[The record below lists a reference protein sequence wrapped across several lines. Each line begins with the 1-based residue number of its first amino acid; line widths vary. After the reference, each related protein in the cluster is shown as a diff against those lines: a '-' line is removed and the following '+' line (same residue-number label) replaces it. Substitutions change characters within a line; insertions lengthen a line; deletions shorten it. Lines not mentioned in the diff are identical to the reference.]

1 VVARGGLVGRGVLV
15 DAAEE
20 EAYGGLV
27 VGEGGV
33 LAGEVGVPDL
43 FAVVAEGGV
52 AVGPHA
58 VELGAV
64 GATAGDDG
72 VGAVGCG
79 APASVG
85 DCDEDAAQHEFFVLL
100 DEDRRWEGICGC
112 LWIENCKFIYFLFL
126 GLVYK

>member
-1 VVARGGLVGRGVLV
+1 VVVRGGLVGRGVLG

-20 EAYGGLV
+20 ETYGGLI
-27 VGEGGV
+27 VGEGSV
-33 LAGEVGVPDL
+33 LAGEVRVPDL

-52 AVGPHA
+52 AVGTHA
-58 VELGAV
+58 VELGTV

-85 DCDEDAAQHEFFVLL
+85 YCDEDAAQHEFFVLL

-112 LWIENCKFIYFLFL
+112 LWIENFFFLF
-126 GLVYK
+126 